1 MSRFPFEHLK
11 QLSSSPLDAAM
22 DKRRDS
28 FAYESRPSGIGNRPG
43 RKMGMPK
50 PIRLLAGATMALF
63 FFLVFQ
69 IVKSPGVIKAQ
80 GGREKVDD
88 MVRDPNL
95 DRM

>member
-1 MSRFPFEHLK
+1 
-11 QLSSSPLDAAM
+11 M
-22 DKRRDS
+22 DKKRDS
-28 FAYESRPSGIGNRPG
+28 FAYESRPSGIGDGPG
-43 RKMGMPK
+43 RKRGMPK

-69 IVKSPGVIKAQ
+69 IVRSPRVIHAP
-80 GGREKVDD
+80 GGRDKVDD